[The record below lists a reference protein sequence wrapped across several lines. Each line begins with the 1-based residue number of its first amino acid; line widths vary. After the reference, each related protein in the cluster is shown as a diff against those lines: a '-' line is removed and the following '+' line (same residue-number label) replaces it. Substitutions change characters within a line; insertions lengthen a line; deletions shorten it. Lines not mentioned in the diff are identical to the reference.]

1 MNNQHLTKLSTK
13 SGLYAGLFIFMNNKQ
28 WENRKF
34 SEVDIK
40 EIIENY
46 DVPKSIAKVMAV
58 RGLIHKDKIRS
69 FFYPNTHKLH
79 DPFLMH
85 DMSKAVNRI
94 INQIKNKK

>member
-34 SEVDIK
+34 SEVDIR

-58 RGLIHKDKIRS
+58 RGLINKIKLNH
-69 FFYPNTHKLH
+69 FFILIHISCMIL
-79 DPFLMH
+79 
-85 DMSKAVNRI
+85 S
-94 INQIKNKK
+94 